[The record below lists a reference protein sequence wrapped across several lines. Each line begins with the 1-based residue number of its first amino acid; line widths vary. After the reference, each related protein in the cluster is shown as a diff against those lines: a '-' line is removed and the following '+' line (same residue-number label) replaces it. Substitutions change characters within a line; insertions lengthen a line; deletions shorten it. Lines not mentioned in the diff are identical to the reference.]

1 MYKDLNCPL
10 KCTPSGKI
18 DNQEHIL
25 TCVKLNDQIPN
36 VVLASI
42 YGDLEEQETVASVLT
57 QLMMKRNSLL
67 EMETASPTRGNP
79 GPELSLG
86 VPTMH

>member
-1 MYKDLNCPL
+1 MYKDINCPL
-10 KCTPSGKI
+10 KCNPSGI
-18 DNQEHIL
+18 VDNQEHIL

-57 QLMMKRNSLL
+57 QLMTKRNSLL
-67 EMETASPTRGNP
+67 KMETASPTRGNP
-79 GPELSLG
+79 GPELFLG
-86 VPTMH
+86 VPTIP